1 MKQQA
6 LGLIE
11 TYGLVAAIEAADV
24 ALKTATVELIN
35 YEKVTGGL
43 LTVAFTGE
51 VAAVQAAVA
60 AGSAAAAKVGEL
72 VSRHVIPRPLADMEL
87 MLSFQGP
94 KESGPDPGGPDDGGA
109 VSEPVIEGGENSS
122 DNSEAE
128 ISAAQEVVDGTDEPR
143 SWEKQLESLGVQEL
157 RRLARKTEGIAIK
170 GRQISKA
177 NKEVLITEILR
188 ANNSNSKDTD

>member
-24 ALKTATVELIN
+24 ALKTAAVELIN

-60 AGSAAAAKVGEL
+60 AGSAAAAKIGEL

-87 MLSFQGP
+87 MLSFQGA
-94 KESGPDPGGPDDGGA
+94 KESVPDPAGPGDGGA
-109 VSEPVIEGGENSS
+109 DP
-122 DNSEAE
+122 
-128 ISAAQEVVDGTDEPR
+128 AAKNEDAGKPEVGLDEPR
-143 SWEKQLESLGVQEL
+143 SLEKQLESMGVQEL

>member
-24 ALKTATVELIN
+24 ALKTAAVELVN

-43 LTVAFTGE
+43 LTVAVTGE

-72 VSRHVIPRPLADMEL
+72 VSRHVIPRPLADMEI
-87 MLSFQGP
+87 MLRSRGP
-94 KESGPDPGGPDDGGA
+94 KESGPDPAGT
-109 VSEPVIEGGENSS
+109 GELQVYQKYLDSM
-122 DNSEAE
+122 
-128 ISAAQEVVDGTDEPR
+128 
-143 SWEKQLESLGVQEL
+143 GVQEL
-157 RRLARKTEGIAIK
+157 RRLARKTAGIAIK

-188 ANNSNSKDTD
+188 ANNINSKDTD

>member
-24 ALKTATVELIN
+24 ALKTAAVELVN

-43 LTVAFTGE
+43 LTVAVTGE

-72 VSRHVIPRPLADMEL
+72 VSRHVIPRPLADMEI
-87 MLSFQGP
+87 MLRSRGP
-94 KESGPDPGGPDDGGA
+94 KESGPDPAGT
-109 VSEPVIEGGENSS
+109 GEL
-122 DNSEAE
+122 
-128 ISAAQEVVDGTDEPR
+128 QVYQ
-143 SWEKQLESLGVQEL
+143 KYLESLGVQEL
-157 RRLARKTEGIAIK
+157 RRLARKTAGIAIK

-188 ANNSNSKDTD
+188 ANNINSKDTD

>member
-24 ALKTATVELIN
+24 ALKTAAVELVN

-43 LTVAFTGE
+43 LTVAVTGE

-72 VSRHVIPRPLADMEL
+72 VSRHVIPRPLADMEI
-87 MLSFQGP
+87 MLRSRGP
-94 KESGPDPGGPDDGGA
+94 KESGPDPAGT
-109 VSEPVIEGGENSS
+109 GEL
-122 DNSEAE
+122 
-128 ISAAQEVVDGTDEPR
+128 QVYQ
-143 SWEKQLESLGVQEL
+143 KYLESMGVQEL
-157 RRLARKTEGIAIK
+157 RRLARKTAGIAIK

-188 ANNSNSKDTD
+188 ANNINSKDTD

>member
-24 ALKTATVELIN
+24 ALKTAAVELVN

-43 LTVAFTGE
+43 LTVAVTGE

-72 VSRHVIPRPLADMEL
+72 VSRHVIPRPLADMEI
-87 MLSFQGP
+87 MLRSRGP
-94 KESGPDPGGPDDGGA
+94 KEPDPDPAGPDDGGA

-122 DNSEAE
+122 DSSEAE
-128 ISAAQEVVDGTDEPR
+128 ISVAQEVVDEVDGLQVYQ
-143 SWEKQLESLGVQEL
+143 KYLESMGVQEL
-157 RRLARKTEGIAIK
+157 RRLARKTAGIAIK

>member
-24 ALKTATVELIN
+24 ALKTAAVELVN

-43 LTVAFTGE
+43 LTIAVTGE

-72 VSRHVIPRPLADMEL
+72 VSHHVIPRPLADMEI
-87 MLSFQGP
+87 MLRSRGTGDPDPDPTGP
-94 KESGPDPGGPDDGGA
+94 GGGNPDPADPGEDGPDP
-109 VSEPVIEGGENSS
+109 
-122 DNSEAE
+122 
-128 ISAAQEVVDGTDEPR
+128 DEPQPL
-143 SWEKQLESLGVQEL
+143 EKHLESMGVQEL
-157 RRLARKTEGIAIK
+157 RRLARKTGGIAIK

-188 ANNSNSKDTD
+188 AKNKQQGNDRNEV